1 MVMMGPSRIGTT
13 LRAARVRAGW
23 SREALAYH
31 SGVSGAAIAQI
42 ESGRRKDLR
51 LTTLAALSGALG
63 VSVDYLAGTPT
74 AAQTLLRHRVVTY
87 GADDAFLAAAS
98 PFLSEG
104 VEESHC
110 LLAVTT
116 PAKEA
121 LLRDSLGDRAACVEF
136 ADWESWYRSPRHALD
151 RYGAFVS
158 QKSEAGAVW
167 IRVVAEAAWADDT
180 EAEIAEWTRYESL
193 VNLVFS
199 SAPATILCTYDERTF
214 PGDVIAGAR
223 QTHPELVHGDDATP
237 SSAYQAPEDYLL
249 NC

>member
-1 MVMMGPSRIGTT
+1 MVAMGASRIGAV
-13 LRAARVRAGW
+13 LRLARVRVGW

-42 ESGRRKDLR
+42 ESGRRQDIR
-51 LTTLAALSGALG
+51 LSTLAALSGALG

-74 AAQTLLRHRVVTY
+74 ATTTLFQHRVVLY
-87 GADDAFLAAAS
+87 GSDDAFLAAAS
-98 PFLSEG
+98 PFLSDG
-104 VEESHC
+104 AEESHC

-136 ADWESWYRSPRHALD
+136 ADWDNWYWSPRHALD
-151 RYGAFVS
+151 HYGAFVS

-167 IRVVAEAAWADDT
+167 IRVVAEAAWENDT
-180 EAEIAEWTRYESL
+180 EAEITKWARYESL
-193 VNLVFS
+193 VNLVFAS
-199 SAPATILCTYDERTF
+199 SPATIMCTYDERAF
-214 PGDVIAGAR
+214 PGEVLACAR
-223 QTHPELVHGDDATP
+223 QTHPELVHGHETSP
-237 SSAYQAPEDYLL
+237 SGAYQAPEDYLL

>member
-1 MVMMGPSRIGTT
+1 MEPSRIGTA

-74 AAQTLLRHRVVTY
+74 AAPTLLQHRVVTY

-151 RYGAFVS
+151 HYGAFVS
-158 QKSEAGAVW
+158 EKSEAGAVW

-180 EAEIAEWTRYESL
+180 EAEITEWTRYESL
-193 VNLVFS
+193 VNLVFAS
-199 SAPATILCTYDERTF
+199 SPATILCTYDERTF

-223 QTHPELVHGDDATP
+223 QTHPELVHGDDTTP
-237 SSAYQAPEDYLL
+237 SNAYQAPEDYLL

>member
-1 MVMMGPSRIGTT
+1 MGPSRIGTA

-74 AAQTLLRHRVVTY
+74 AAPTLLQHRVVTY
-87 GADDAFLAAAS
+87 GADDAFIAAAS

-151 RYGAFVS
+151 HYGAFVS
-158 QKSEAGAVW
+158 EKSEAGAVW

-180 EAEIAEWTRYESL
+180 EAEITEWTRYESL
-193 VNLVFS
+193 VNLVFAS
-199 SAPATILCTYDERTF
+199 SPATILCTYDERSF
-214 PGDVIAGAR
+214 PGDVIAGAG